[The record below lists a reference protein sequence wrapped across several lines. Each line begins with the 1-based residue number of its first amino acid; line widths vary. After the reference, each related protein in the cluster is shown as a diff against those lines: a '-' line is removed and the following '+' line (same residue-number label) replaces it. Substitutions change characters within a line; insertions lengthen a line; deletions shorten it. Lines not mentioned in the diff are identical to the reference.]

1 LLVVVQKFVRTI
13 RAKIRLL
20 AVVKRPNLTASGHA
34 YDRAA
39 RNFHSQIGLISVELA
54 LAAAASGGVAQACA
68 LAALAL
74 ATLINDAAAGRRDSR
89 PARLSHEILPSAVA
103 AAVTAAACVVE
114 SV

>member
-13 RAKIRLL
+13 RAKICLL
-20 AVVKRPNLTASGHA
+20 AVLKRPNLTAPGHA

-39 RNFHSQIGLISVELA
+39 RDFHSQTVLISVELA

-74 ATLINDAAAGRRDSR
+74 RGNFD
-89 PARLSHEILPSAVA
+89 
-103 AAVTAAACVVE
+103 
-114 SV
+114 

>member
-39 RNFHSQIGLISVELA
+39 RDFHSQTGLISVELA

-68 LAALAL
+68 
-74 ATLINDAAAGRRDSR
+74 ATLINDAAGRRGSR
-89 PARLSHEILPSAVA
+89 PDNV
-103 AAVTAAACVVE
+103 
-114 SV
+114 